1 MHKKLP
7 SDKKQIQ
14 SNLNY
19 LKFGCK
25 DMTILRYDFQ
35 QMKMI
40 SWDLSQCKV
49 EEPWHQ
55 KNMINSL
62 YLYTVKFF
70 QHNLKVQ
77 YLSLRNYY

>member
-25 DMTILRYDFQ
+25 DMTILRYDYQ

-40 SWDLSQCKV
+40 S
-49 EEPWHQ
+49 
-55 KNMINSL
+55 
-62 YLYTVKFF
+62 
-70 QHNLKVQ
+70 
-77 YLSLRNYY
+77 